1 MKVQIESPYESGSEG
16 AKIYLAR
23 ALRDSLNRGESPFAS
38 HGLYTLALDDSDPEQ
53 RELGVMAGFEYM
65 LDADKVVVYYD
76 RGISDGMKDG
86 INYAI
91 AIGKPIEFRSLYE

>member
-23 ALRDSLNRGESPFAS
+23 ALRDSLYRGESPFAS

-53 RELGVMAGFEYM
+53 RKLGIKAGCEYM
-65 LDADKVVVYYD
+65 LEADKVVVYGD
-76 RGISDGMKDG
+76 RGFSAGMVDG

>member
-1 MKVQIESPYESGSEG
+1 MKVQLESPYESGS
-16 AKIYLAR
+16 AVARDYLAR
-23 ALRDSLNRGESPFAS
+23 ALRDSLYRGESPFAS
-38 HGLYTLALDDSDPEQ
+38 HGLYTLALDDDKPEQ
-53 RELGVMAGFEYM
+53 RELGIKAGFEYM

-76 RGISDGMKDG
+76 RGFSAGMVDG